1 MTLLIALLAGS
12 LVFIIF
18 SPPWEGRKT
27 YARRVD
33 EMFSLETSQ
42 KLGETNPR
50 SLDYRLTAAG
60 VPLRPVTF
68 RLCTVALGVS
78 ACALVW
84 IFLPGVPAI
93 AVGIVCFYA
102 PYAWL
107 GDRVRGR
114 GRAIDRLLPLAIS
127 RITAGILAGGSVVDL
142 LADVAGSL
150 ASEGANPLSP
160 ELELAA
166 KEMRSGSRTEALWRL
181 AERSPSVSLGNLAQL
196 LNSYLEVGGSSY
208 GVSLA
213 EAGAR
218 MQEILAARGRAQAKA
233 GDAVVTARIIPAALL
248 LVLLYLSRDPLM
260 HAAMGALPVQIVIG
274 AAIALMAAGYL
285 LMRSM
290 VLEAA

>member
-1 MTLLIALLAGS
+1 VTLLIALLAGA
-12 LVFIIF
+12 LVFVLF
-18 SPPWEGRKT
+18 SPPWEGRRT
-27 YARRVD
+27 YARRVE

-42 KLGETNPR
+42 RLSETNPR
-50 SLDYRLTAAG
+50 SLDYRLMAGG

-68 RLCTVALGVS
+68 RLCTIALGVA

-84 IFLPGVPAI
+84 IFLPGVPAV
-93 AVGIVCFYA
+93 AVGVVCFYA
-102 PYAWL
+102 PHAWL
-107 GDRVRGR
+107 ADRVRGR
-114 GRAIDRLLPLAIS
+114 GRTIDRLLPLAIS

-142 LADVAGSL
+142 LAQVASSL
-150 ASEGANPLSP
+150 ASEGANPLAP

-166 KEMRSGSRTEALWRL
+166 KEMRSGDRTEALRRL

-196 LNSYLEVGGSSY
+196 LNSYLDVGGSSY
-208 GVSLA
+208 GASLA

-218 MQEILAARGRAQAKA
+218 MQEILTARGRAQAKA

-260 HAAMGALPVQIVIG
+260 HAAMSALPVQVVIG
-274 AAIALMAAGYL
+274 AAIALMAGGYL
-285 LMRSM
+285 VMRSM

>member
-1 MTLLIALLAGS
+1 MTLLIALLAGA
-12 LVFIIF
+12 LVFVLF
-18 SPPWEGRKT
+18 SPPWEGRRT
-27 YARRVD
+27 YARRV
-33 EMFSLETSQ
+33 EAMFSMETARRLS
-42 KLGETNPR
+42 EIDPR
-50 SLDYRLTAAG
+50 SLEYRLLAGG

-68 RLCTVALGVS
+68 RLCSVALGIS

-84 IFLPGVPAI
+84 AFLPGVPAVS
-93 AVGIVCFYA
+93 VGAACFYA
-102 PYAWL
+102 PSAWL
-107 GDRVRGR
+107 ADRVRGR

-127 RITAGILAGGSVVDL
+127 RITAGILTGAYVG
-142 LADVAGSL
+142 DVLTQVASSL
-150 ASEGANPLSP
+150 ASEGSNPLSP

-166 KEMRSGSRTEALWRL
+166 KEMRSGDRSEALRGL

-196 LNSYLEVGGSSY
+196 LNSYLDVGGSSY
-208 GVSLA
+208 GASLT

-233 GDAVVTARIIPAALL
+233 GDAVVTARVIPAALL

-260 HAAMGALPVQIVIG
+260 HAAMSAFPVQIVIG

-285 LMRSM
+285 VMRSM